1 MTELREEVA
10 RAIANAVA
18 VQDGDEPRADMPV
31 VWPWIDQHEVDW
43 RIVADAA
50 IAVMQSRWQPI
61 ETAPRDGTEVLITH
75 GRTTVVAWWSDIFG
89 WRDWGDIGWGG
100 MQDVAPTHWQ
110 PLPEP
115 PK

>member
-18 VQDGDEPRADMPV
+18 MQDWDEPRADMPV
-31 VWPWIDQHEVDW
+31 VWPWIDQGYIDW

-50 IAVMQSRWQPI
+50 IAIMQS
-61 ETAPRDGTEVLITH
+61 
-75 GRTTVVAWWSDIFG
+75 
-89 WRDWGDIGWGG
+89 
-100 MQDVAPTHWQ
+100 
-110 PLPEP
+110 LPEP